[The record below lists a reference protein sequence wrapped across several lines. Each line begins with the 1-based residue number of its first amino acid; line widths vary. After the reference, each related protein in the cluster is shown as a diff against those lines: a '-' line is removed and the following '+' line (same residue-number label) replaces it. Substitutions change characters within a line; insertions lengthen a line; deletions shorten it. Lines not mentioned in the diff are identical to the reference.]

1 MKKYLIH
8 SFLRLLRASWHSPCP
23 LLLLFPFPVSHAI
36 YSISENSKMILNHSS
51 AIVRSLSHCMSRLHE
66 YSLEKENNFFMSIFP
81 KIVSHQSSL
90 TYSQLKLAFTLDVNS
105 GVTFKTE
112 NHIQN
117 LLLAILIQE
126 IGVLSWKNW
135 KFLKYLY
142 TGIEHSIRIHSKSIP
157 NFWNPKTHYDS
168 FRFINLSS

>member
-1 MKKYLIH
+1 
-8 SFLRLLRASWHSPCP
+8 
-23 LLLLFPFPVSHAI
+23 
-36 YSISENSKMILNHSS
+36 
-51 AIVRSLSHCMSRLHE
+51 
-66 YSLEKENNFFMSIFP
+66 MSIFP

-90 TYSQLKLAFTLDVNS
+90 TYTQLKLAFTLDVNS

-117 LLLAILIQE
+117 LLLAILIRD
-126 IGVLSWKNW
+126 IGDLSRKNW

-157 NFWNPKTHYDS
+157 NF
-168 FRFINLSS
+168 